1 MSQFRNL
8 RIGAFLPPFHDTDQ
22 DPLVQME
29 RDFSLI
35 QQLDRLGYAE
45 AWVGEHHSGGF
56 ELYGQPELF
65 VATAAERS
73 RYIRLGTGVISL
85 PYHNPFMVAQR
96 IVQLDYQTRGRAM
109 FGFGPGLLASDAH
122 ILGIDPKTQRDRMA
136 ESIDIITRLIAGE
149 TITQSSEWYDLR
161 DARLHIQPYT
171 LPRPEMVVT
180 SSVTPSGGKTAG
192 RFDLGMLCVAAGSVH
207 GYDTLDLNWNLAC
220 EAAAKDGRTMDRERL
235 RLMACFHIADTRE
248 EAIADVAEGFEKW
261 QNYSRS
267 LNPNGGAAIGLP
279 SIEEINAGGL
289 GAIGSPEDAVRV
301 LENYWQKTGG
311 FGVMLLLAHN
321 WASWEKT
328 QKSFDLFASKVIPAF
343 NRRNDWRNRSM
354 EWNRA
359 NMEHLNSGKQAALTA
374 AIEKHFNEVE
384 AGQKSATANG

>member
-1 MSQFRNL
+1 MSNIRNL
-8 RIGAFLPPFHDTDQ
+8 RIGSFMPPFHDTEQ

-29 RDFSLI
+29 RDFALI
-35 QQLDRLGYAE
+35 QHLDRLGYAE

-56 ELYGQPELF
+56 EIYAQPELF

-73 RYIRLGTGVISL
+73 RHIRLGTGVISL

-136 ESIDIITRLIAGE
+136 ESIDIILRLLAGE
-149 TITQSSEWYDLR
+149 TITQSSDWYELR
-161 DARLHIQPYT
+161 DARLHLQPYS
-171 LPRPEMVVT
+171 LPRPEMAVT

-192 RFDLGMLCVAAGSVH
+192 RFDLGMLCVAAGSIH
-207 GYDTLDLNWNLAC
+207 GYDTLDLNWSLAC
-220 EAAAKDGRTMDRERL
+220 EMAEQAGRTMDRDRL

-248 EAIADVAEGFEKW
+248 QAIADVEAGFERW

-289 GAIGSPEDAVRV
+289 GAIGTPEDAVKV

-311 FGVMLLLAHN
+311 FGTMLILAHN
-321 WASWEKT
+321 WASWDKT
-328 QKSFDLFASKVIPAF
+328 QKSFELFASKVLPAF

-359 NMEHLNSGKQAALTA
+359 NMEHLSNSKQAALQA
-374 AIEKHFNEVE
+374 AIDRHFNE
-384 AGQKSATANG
+384 AGR